1 MTDKKALAAAMG
13 PRRRTGLPAVTSTGA
28 GSLTEPEREADGSTE
43 ATIQRSNRSAGKP
56 YPRRVALDLTDDQ
69 LRALQLAHV
78 DDGIPITTRVRAL
91 VVLWLSRP
99 ELAVEAAELAK
110 HDLVA
115 ARQARSRL
123 KH

>member
-13 PRRRTGLPAVTSTGA
+13 PRRRTGLPAVTNTSP
-28 GSLTEPEREADGSTE
+28 GSLSKPEREGEGSTE

-99 ELAVEAAELAK
+99 ELAAEAAELARR
-110 HDLVA
+110 DVEA
-115 ARQARSRL
+115 ARQARAQLRR
-123 KH
+123 

>member
-13 PRRRTGLPAVTSTGA
+13 PRRRAGLPPVTNTSS
-28 GSLTEPEREADGSTE
+28 GSSTEPEREAGGLTE
-43 ATIQRSNRSAGKP
+43 AAIQRSNRSAGKL

-91 VVLWLSRP
+91 VVLWLSQP
-99 ELAVEAAELAK
+99 ELAAEAAKLARR
-110 HDLVA
+110 DVEA
-115 ARQARSRL
+115 ARQARSQLRR
-123 KH
+123 

>member
-13 PRRRTGLPAVTSTGA
+13 PRRRTGLPAVSNTSA
-28 GSLTEPEREADGSTE
+28 GSLSEPEREGDGSTE

-99 ELAVEAAELAK
+99 ELAAEAAELARR
-110 HDLVA
+110 DVEA
-115 ARQARSRL
+115 ARQARAQLRR
-123 KH
+123 